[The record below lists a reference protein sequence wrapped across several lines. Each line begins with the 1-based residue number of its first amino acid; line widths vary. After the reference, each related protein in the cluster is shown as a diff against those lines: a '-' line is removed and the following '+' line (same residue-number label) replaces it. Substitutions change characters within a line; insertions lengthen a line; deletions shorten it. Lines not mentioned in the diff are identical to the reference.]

1 MSGVYDD
8 VEFEGLTEQEK
19 TEIVERRERMKAEY
33 QSAMENNLEKRE
45 KIKEAEKSLVVLEV
59 KPWDET
65 INLVE
70 LWEIIVQ
77 YQQDGLSWGET
88 YRLEPVV
95 AEINKLVMTCT
106 IVDNLVLLD
115 DITEEIEALED
126 YVQSV
131 DIVSM
136 NKL

>member
-1 MSGVYDD
+1 MSNVYDD
-8 VEFEGLTEQEK
+8 IDYELTEQERI
-19 TEIVERRERMKAEY
+19 EIADRRERMKAAYE
-33 QSAMENNLEKRE
+33 SAMEANLEK
-45 KIKEAEKSLVVLEV
+45 KAKTNDVEKSLVVLEV

-65 INLVE
+65 VDLVE
-70 LWEIIVQ
+70 LWKTIVKQ
-77 YQQDGLSWGET
+77 EQDGLVWGET

-115 DITEEIEALED
+115 DITEHIESLED
-126 YVQSV
+126 FVQSV